1 MGLLKGLVP
10 CALLDDIA
18 ALNDKITLAKTTED
32 CVAIA
37 KEVFDLLKAHQQ
49 TNGQT
54 LSSTKEN
61 HGTVE
66 TVEGNSSSSEG
77 LSSKGTGK
85 ESLQPKDLTPG
96 NSDVQGC
103 ASEASA
109 TSMTSQSRMPNG
121 DSVTDLPSGLQSFF
135 DISTRIKSEIDQ
147 HVTQG
152 SGKAY
157 GLPEGPLGMNFNRR
171 GDFTDKA
178 RAVLESGRRNS
189 VGLRRQLQGL
199 VQARGRAQK
208 RLCERGRDLNR
219 SKVARLS
226 LWNPRVFNR
235 WTEHPTTETAVH
247 LLVDMSGSM
256 RGERERVAAESAIAL
271 FLALHSLPGCNPA
284 ISIFQ
289 GRGRTIS
296 VFRHGEA
303 LTESTKAR
311 LSAFEAGG
319 GTPLFRALGDVLV
332 ELSMTKEKRK
342 VIFVI
347 TDGDPDSPHET
358 HALVKLIEKTP
369 DTDIVGIGIYS
380 ETGWLFEKS
389 VRIDDIGTLSEVLF
403 SLAKDMALAG
413 IR

>member
-1 MGLLKGLVP
+1 
-10 CALLDDIA
+10 
-18 ALNDKITLAKTTED
+18 
-32 CVAIA
+32 
-37 KEVFDLLKAHQQ
+37 
-49 TNGQT
+49 
-54 LSSTKEN
+54 
-61 HGTVE
+61 
-66 TVEGNSSSSEG
+66 
-77 LSSKGTGK
+77 
-85 ESLQPKDLTPG
+85 
-96 NSDVQGC
+96 
-103 ASEASA
+103 
-109 TSMTSQSRMPNG
+109 
-121 DSVTDLPSGLQSFF
+121 
-135 DISTRIKSEIDQ
+135 
-147 HVTQG
+147 
-152 SGKAY
+152 
-157 GLPEGPLGMNFNRR
+157 
-171 GDFTDKA
+171 
-178 RAVLESGRRNS
+178 
-189 VGLRRQLQGL
+189 
-199 VQARGRAQK
+199 
-208 RLCERGRDLNR
+208 
-219 SKVARLS
+219 
-226 LWNPRVFNR
+226 
-235 WTEHPTTETAVH
+235 
-247 LLVDMSGSM
+247 M

-369 DTDIVGIGIYS
+369 DTDIIGIGICS